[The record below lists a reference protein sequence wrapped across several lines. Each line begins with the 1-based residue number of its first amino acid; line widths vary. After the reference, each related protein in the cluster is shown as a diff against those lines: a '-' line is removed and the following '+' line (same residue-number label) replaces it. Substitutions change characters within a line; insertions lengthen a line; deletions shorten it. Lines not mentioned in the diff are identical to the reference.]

1 MVLISVMNV
10 FMYLLHLGAITT
22 EKREKARPRESP
34 LTSPQAGGRALAYP
48 RGIHGNIDT
57 LAVFFVGTWHHSVVS
72 WRALLFK
79 EGK

>member
-1 MVLISVMNV
+1 MVLVPVMNV
-10 FMYLLHLGAITT
+10 FMYLLHLGAIPT
-22 EKREKARPRESP
+22 EKKEKARPRES
-34 LTSPQAGGRALAYP
+34 LMISPQAGGRALAYP
-48 RGIHGNIDT
+48 RGIHENADT